1 MSSRKKCVFFDRD
14 GIVNVSPGPGYVERP
29 EDFHIIPAF
38 MDCAR
43 TAERLGFITAVITN
57 QRGVA
62 RGIMTLE
69 TLKEIHTMLEKKLAD
84 NSIRLAAIYACTHER
99 DTCTCRK
106 PQPGML
112 LQAAREH
119 NIDLASSWMIGDSES
134 DVEAGRRAGCRTIR
148 VCPDDVETA
157 ADFRVA
163 DMPELAVKLKEFI
176 LC

>member
-1 MSSRKKCVFFDRD
+1 
-14 GIVNVSPGPGYVERP
+14 
-29 EDFHIIPAF
+29 

-69 TLKEIHTMLEKKLAD
+69 TLKKIHTMLERELAD
-84 NSIRLAAIYACTHER
+84 NSIRLAGIYVCTHER

-112 LQAAREH
+112 LQAARDH

-134 DVEAGRRAGCRTIR
+134 DVEAGRRAGCHTIR
-148 VCPDDVETA
+148 VCPDDVETT

-163 DMPELAVKLKEFI
+163 DMPELAVKLKEFT
-176 LC
+176 LH